1 MSILDQYEEKILWEA
16 QPSGLWQRLL
26 TKLHLNFTHYQI
38 TKDELAAEEIVD
50 EILKLL

>member
-38 TKDELAAEEIVD
+38 TKDELI
-50 EILKLL
+50 IIKGFFKKNT

>member
-26 TKLHLNFTHYQI
+26 TKLQI
-38 TKDELAAEEIVD
+38 GRASCRERV
-50 EILKLL
+50 